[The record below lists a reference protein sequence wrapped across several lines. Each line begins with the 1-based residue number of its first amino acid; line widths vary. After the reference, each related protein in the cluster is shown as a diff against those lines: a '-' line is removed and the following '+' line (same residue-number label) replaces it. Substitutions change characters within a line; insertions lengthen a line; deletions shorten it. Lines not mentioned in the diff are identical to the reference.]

1 MGGKSQPD
9 YGDIAAAEGAESRQS
24 IMDQLY
30 ANRPTQY
37 TPWGAQTWEQ
47 SPYTDAEGNTTMKWQ
62 QTTSLSPE
70 LQDIFNK
77 QMAIQG
83 GRTDIAG
90 MLTGRMGGEF
100 GTAMDW
106 RGLTPTGQV
115 PTAQYTLPEDVNRN
129 LDYAGIDGID
139 DPYGTRKRAEDA
151 MYNQAQSRI
160 APQQESQRAALETKM
175 RNQGLRP
182 GDQAWQS
189 QMQSMGQQHND
200 QNNQAIWSATQAGR
214 DESGQMFDQQL
225 GRRQQYGSE
234 REKQAA
240 YYNQAGQQ
248 AYQQALGANQQNWQ
262 QSMGGSQYA
271 NQIRQQ
277 QIAEMLQQ
285 RGSSLNEINALL
297 SGQQVGMPSMPSFQ
311 NSGQWTPANQM
322 QAAAQGYAGEQAASP
337 WNSLLGAGATL
348 GGAGILAASDR
359 RLKTNIKPIGTI
371 KGYPAYS
378 YDYIWGESAVGV
390 MADEIPE
397 KYVERIGAFDF
408 VNYGALLG
416 D

>member
-9 YGDIAAAEGAESRQS
+9 YGDIAAAEGEESRQS

-47 SPYTDAEGNTTMKWQ
+47 TPYTDEEGNTTMKWQ

-139 DPYGTRKRAEDA
+139 DPYGTRQRAEDA

-160 APQQESQRAALETKM
+160 APQQESQRA
-175 RNQGLRP
+175 
-182 GDQAWQS
+182 
-189 QMQSMGQQHND
+189 
-200 QNNQAIWSATQAGR
+200 
-214 DESGQMFDQQL
+214 
-225 GRRQQYGSE
+225 
-234 REKQAA
+234 
-240 YYNQAGQQ
+240 
-248 AYQQALGANQQNWQ
+248 
-262 QSMGGSQYA
+262 
-271 NQIRQQ
+271 
-277 QIAEMLQQ
+277 
-285 RGSSLNEINALL
+285 
-297 SGQQVGMPSMPSFQ
+297 
-311 NSGQWTPANQM
+311 
-322 QAAAQGYAGEQAASP
+322 
-337 WNSLLGAGATL
+337 GAG
-348 GGAGILAASDR
+348 D
-359 RLKTNIKPIGTI
+359 
-371 KGYPAYS
+371 
-378 YDYIWGESAVGV
+378 
-390 MADEIPE
+390 
-397 KYVERIGAFDF
+397 
-408 VNYGALLG
+408 
-416 D
+416 